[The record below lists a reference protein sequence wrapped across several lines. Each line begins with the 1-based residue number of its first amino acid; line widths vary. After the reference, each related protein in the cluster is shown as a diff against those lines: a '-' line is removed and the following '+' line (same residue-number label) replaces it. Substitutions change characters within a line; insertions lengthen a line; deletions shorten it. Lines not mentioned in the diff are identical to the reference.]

1 MKVKQVFYVIFKT
14 SFWFWNLTF
23 LLIAY
28 LAILPVIGVILIRA
42 TIDGII
48 PLEYSLSMAATI
60 AVPTVSTV
68 IGARRFRKQPLE
80 LMRWFYGVEAPLFLL
95 CLLRFCCE
103 NSPQLV
109 L

>member
-1 MKVKQVFYVIFKT
+1 MKVKQIFDVILKT

-48 PLEYSLSMAATI
+48 PLEYSFSMAATI

-68 IGARRFRKQPLE
+68 IGAGRFRK
-80 LMRWFYGVEAPLFLL
+80 
-95 CLLRFCCE
+95 
-103 NSPQLV
+103 
-109 L
+109 